1 MFAYLYNLS
10 QFIANLYFSSTYL
23 FQTGVLTRQ
32 TFEVIDFQYN
42 LDPQVGT
49 YYKYTYILY
58 VFYTVHKYILYSS
71 IGIHAE
77 SHGIL
82 NDKYISFDVGRYLIG
97 HVVGFE
103 CHLRLVNLVFSFFWT
118 KALQE
123 DLLTCAVHLS
133 NSSTGPYTYCQ
144 AYVQQTKSNC
154 KNSHEY

>member
-103 CHLRLVNLVFSFFWT
+103 CHLRLVNFGLFIFLDKSSPGRPFDLRCSFIKFFNWT
-118 KALQE
+118 VY
-123 DLLTCAVHLS
+123 LLPSLCTA
-133 NSSTGPYTYCQ
+133 N
-144 AYVQQTKSNC
+144 K
-154 KNSHEY
+154 K